1 MKIGL
6 DIDSV
11 LLNTIKSYLEIYNA
25 KYKKDAKFKDII
37 EFNFGPLLGLDKP
50 KMYEIFEE
58 IDFSKTELMD
68 SYIPE
73 VIDYFKGMGY
83 QIDLITASSPKNI
96 EAKCERLI
104 YFGINFDK
112 VINIDVH
119 SGNKGIYAKD
129 YSFIVDDSAEQLESI
144 AKNGGNAICYTQP
157 WNKKWQGKRINNF
170 LQLKNEGAV

>member
-25 KYKKDAKFKDII
+25 KYDKNAKFEDLTQ
-37 EFNFGPLLGLDKP
+37 FNFGPLLGLDKP

-58 IDFSKTELMD
+58 INFSKTELMD
-68 SYIPE
+68 SYIPSA
-73 VIDYFKGMGY
+73 INYFKSMGY
-83 QIDLITASSPKNI
+83 QVDLITASSPKNI
-96 EAKCERLI
+96 ENKCERLRNL
-104 YFGINFDK
+104 GVKFDK

-129 YSFIVDDSAEQLESI
+129 YYFIVDDSAEQLESI
-144 AKNGGNAICYTQP
+144 AKNGGNPICYNQP
-157 WNKKWQGKRINNF
+157 WNKEWQGKRIKDF
-170 LQLKNEGAV
+170 LQLMEGVI